1 MYAIHRFLQETMK
14 QKKISKKELAQRLGY
29 NNISKGIRRIDE
41 FLEKAP
47 LNEYIVK
54 TMTK

>member
-14 QKKISKKELAQRLGY
+14 QKKISKKELVQRLGY

-41 FLEKAP
+41 FLEKATP
-47 LNEYIVK
+47 NEYIVK

>member
-1 MYAIHRFLQETMK
+1 MK